1 MLKIHRTRVV
11 VSVLTAGRLGFN
23 LLTDYLGPS
32 PLNGWRWLNPFTGG
46 LCFNPLTGWLGPSP
60 LNGWRWLNPFTG
72 GLCFNPLTGGL
83 PSFSTA
89 PCLYFCFRDVF

>member
-46 LCFNPLTGWLGPSP
+46 LCFNPLTG
-60 LNGWRWLNPFTG
+60 
-72 GLCFNPLTGGL
+72 GL